1 MAKKLAICLDLDGTL
16 VSSGLAHIKAL
27 QEAFTKN
34 GYPKKSDKEIA
45 AKFGIPT
52 VQVVNDFFPK
62 ANPKDVIQIVKDKT
76 HFFITDTYRYS
87 KQIPGVIEALNELKD
102 KFKLAVITNSSMEE
116 AKILLKAAKLPE
128 EFFDDVVTVEQVK
141 NPKPYADEIKKVEKD
156 LNTKVLYVVGDTV
169 FDIMAGEAAGAK
181 TVAVLSGYHSSEQLR
196 GANPTYVIESVAEL
210 PDLVFGRI

>member
-1 MAKKLAICLDLDGTL
+1 M
-16 VSSGLAHIKAL
+16 
-27 QEAFTKN
+27 
-34 GYPKKSDKEIA
+34 
-45 AKFGIPT
+45 
-52 VQVVNDFFPK
+52 
-62 ANPKDVIQIVKDKT
+62 
-76 HFFITDTYRYS
+76 
-87 KQIPGVIEALNELKD
+87 KD

>member
-62 ANPKDVIQIVKDKT
+62 ANPKDVIQK
-76 HFFITDTYRYS
+76 
-87 KQIPGVIEALNELKD
+87 LKE
-102 KFKLAVITNSSMEE
+102 KLKLAVITNSSREE

-156 LNTKVLYVVGDTV
+156 LNTKVL
-169 FDIMAGEAAGAK
+169 
-181 TVAVLSGYHSSEQLR
+181 
-196 GANPTYVIESVAEL
+196 
-210 PDLVFGRI
+210 

>member
-52 VQVVNDFFPK
+52 VQVVND
-62 ANPKDVIQIVKDKT
+62 
-76 HFFITDTYRYS
+76 FITDTYRYS

-169 FDIMAGEAAGAK
+169 FDIMAGGGAGAEKK
-181 TVAVLSGYHSSEQLR
+181 TGLR
-196 GANPTYVIESVAEL
+196 GHTSNQQARRAKPN
-210 PDLVFGRI
+210 